1 MAGHHDSF
9 TLIARRM
16 RKAAAQAPS
25 PDEALS
31 IEDMLR
37 NIDVT
42 IARRRAA

>member
-16 RKAAAQAPS
+16 RKAATPS
-25 PDEALS
+25 PKPDDALS

-37 NIDVT
+37 NIDMT
-42 IARRRAA
+42 IAQRRAA